1 MRRIVAAGWTLLC
14 LASAPRAEEAVAL
27 TEDARVGLETQT
39 KLHLVLRGTV
49 RIGDRDETVAGQALL
64 VYPEKILA
72 VGEDGLPSLVA
83 RHYEDA
89 RAKFVFGKS
98 EDPRQL
104 RPSVRL
110 TLGRA
115 ADKGLTLWSPSGP
128 LTSDELELI
137 EDTLDTTQ
145 LAGLLPAKPVKV
157 GDAWDPPE
165 SVQMRLCDME
175 QFVTSTISCKL
186 ESLDDA
192 TATVAV
198 SGKIHGLAYGS
209 EVKSNVQATVAYDRM
224 QRMIVRVEWRQIDSR
239 APSPVSPAGAYEAT
253 VRIERARGGGS
264 PALADAALAGLDLE
278 PRGAAADLVYEDPK
292 RRFRFH
298 YDRQWHVNFT
308 EPDRVI
314 LRRLVQNEM
323 IAQLDV
329 TVVGEDR
336 TVAALTTEQ
345 LQQIL
350 LDAGDV
356 RIDEIVRSE
365 STPAAGDYELRLV
378 HATGKKG
385 ELELI
390 QRHYLARDSAGRQLL
405 FTFLTEP
412 AHAEKLNDADR
423 AVLDTLE
430 FGGRTADKSPGAP
443 K

>member
-1 MRRIVAAGWTLLC
+1 VRRIVAAGWVFLC
-14 LASAPRAEEAVAL
+14 LASAPRAEEAVVLA
-27 TEDARVGLETQT
+27 EDARVGVETKT

-49 RIGDRDETVAGQALL
+49 RIGDRDENVAGQALL
-64 VYPEKILA
+64 VYLEKVLA
-72 VGEDGLPSLVA
+72 VGEGGLPALVA
-83 RHYEDA
+83 RQYEDA

-104 RPSVRL
+104 RPNVRL
-110 TLGRA
+110 MVGRA
-115 ADKGLTLWSPSGP
+115 DDKGLTLWSPSGP

-157 GDAWDPPE
+157 GDSWDPSE

-175 QFVTSTISCKL
+175 QLIASTVSCKL
-186 ESLDDA
+186 EALDDA
-192 TATVAV
+192 TATLAV

-209 EVKSNVQATVAYDRM
+209 EVKSNVQATVAYDRK
-224 QRMIVRVEWRQIDSR
+224 QKLIARVEWKQIDSR

-253 VRIERARGGGS
+253 VRIERARAAS

-278 PRGAAADLVYEDPK
+278 AQDAPLDLVYEDPK
-292 RRFRFH
+292 RRFRFF
-298 YDRQWHVNFT
+298 YDRQWHVTLT

-336 TVAALTTEQ
+336 SVAALTTEQ

-365 STPAAGDYELRLV
+365 SAPAAGDYDLRLV

-390 QRHYLARDSAGRQLL
+390 QRHYLARDSSGRQLL

-412 AHAEKLNDADR
+412 VHVEKLNDADR
-423 AVLDTLE
+423 AVVDTLQ
-430 FGGRTADKSPGAP
+430 FGGQTANNPPGAP
-443 K
+443 R